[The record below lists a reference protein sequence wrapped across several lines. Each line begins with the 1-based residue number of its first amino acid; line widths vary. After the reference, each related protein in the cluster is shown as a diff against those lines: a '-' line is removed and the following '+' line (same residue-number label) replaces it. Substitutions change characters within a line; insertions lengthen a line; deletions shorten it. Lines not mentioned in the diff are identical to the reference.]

1 MSFETKEISAAPDVM
16 APDGAEV
23 RILCQSS
30 RGSMAH
36 FALPPGAVSMAV
48 AHHSIEELWYFVA
61 GEGRMWRR
69 LGEAEE
75 VVAVKPGLSISLP
88 LGTHFQFRC
97 DGEVP
102 LEAVAVAMPPWPGA
116 EEAYPVEGPWQAAV

>member
-1 MSFETKEISAAPDVM
+1 MPFASKTLSRAADAT
-16 APDGAEV
+16 APDGSEV
-23 RILCQSS
+23 RILCQSE

-36 FALPPGAVSMAV
+36 FTLPPGAVSLAV
-48 AHHSIEELWYFVA
+48 SHRTIDELWFIVT

-69 LGEAEE
+69 AGDEEE
-75 VVAVKPGLSISLP
+75 VVVLQPGLSLSLP

-102 LEAVAVAMPPWPGA
+102 LTIVGVAMPPWPGM
-116 EEAYPVEGPWQAAV
+116 EEAYPVQGPWAPTF